1 MALKLTKNALT
12 VLKKRYLRK
21 DPKGKVIET
30 PAQMFKR
37 VAGNIASAEKKYG
50 KSRSE
55 IKKIRDDF
63 YRIMTNLE
71 FLPNSPTLM
80 NAGTR
85 LQQLSACFVLPIE
98 DSMESIFN
106 SLRDTALIH
115 KSGGGTG
122 FSFSRLR
129 PRSDMVMSTKGIS
142 SGPVSFMKVY
152 NSATEIIKQGG
163 TRRGA
168 NMGIL
173 RVDHPDILE
182 FIRSK
187 AEESELNN
195 FNISVAITDKFM
207 AALARDGKYDIIN
220 PRTEKTVRKQSARQI
235 FSLIVD
241 NAWSNGEPGMIFLD
255 RINQAN
261 PIPQIGII
269 EGTNPCGE
277 NPLLPYES
285 CNLGSLN
292 LTKFVKGK
300 NDKEIDWLKLKSTIR
315 IAIRFLDNVIDVNK
329 FPLKEIE
336 EITYG
341 NRKIG
346 LGVMGFADLL
356 IWMGIPYNSARAVKL
371 AERVM
376 KFIQVE
382 GRKASTQLA
391 KERGVF
397 PNYKGSIYDG
407 KIKIRNAT
415 VTTIAPTGTLSIIA
429 NCSSGIEPLYA
440 VAYERHI
447 LEGQKLVEVH
457 PYFEAMAKKEGF
469 YSRELLDQ
477 ISESGSL
484 QDIAEIP
491 KKYKKLFGTAY
502 DISPEWHI
510 KLQAAFQ
517 KYVDNAVSKTINFAS
532 TATRLD
538 VAKAYILAFELG
550 CKGVTVYRDQSRKGQ
565 VLATG
570 GDYYDEDYQV

>member
-1 MALKLTKNALT
+1 MALKLSRNAKT

-21 DPKGKVIET
+21 DSEGKVIET

-37 VAGNIASAEKKYG
+37 VAVNIASAEKKYG
-50 KSRSE
+50 KSASE

-63 YRIMTNLE
+63 YKIMTNLE

-85 LQQLSACFVLPIE
+85 LQQLAACFVLPIE

-129 PRSDMVMSTKGIS
+129 PRFDMVMSTKGIS

-182 FIRSK
+182 FITSK
-187 AEESELNN
+187 AEELVLNN

-207 AALARDGKYDIIN
+207 DALAKNGKYKIIN
-220 PRTEKTVRKQSARQI
+220 PRTGKVVRKQNARQV
-235 FSLIVD
+235 FNMIVD
-241 NAWSNGEPGMIFLD
+241 HAWQNGEPGMVFID
-255 RINQAN
+255 RINQFN
-261 PIPQIGII
+261 PTPHTGKI
-269 EGTNPCGE
+269 ESLNPCGE
-277 NPLLPYES
+277 QPLLPYES
-285 CNLGSLN
+285 CTLGSIN
-292 LTKFVKGK
+292 LSKMLKGRRK
-300 NDKEIDWLKLKSTIR
+300 PEIDWHKLKRTIK
-315 IAIRFLDNVIDVNK
+315 IAVRFLDNVIDVNRY
-329 FPLKEIE
+329 PLTKIDK
-336 EITYG
+336 ITRG

-356 IWMGIPYNSARAVKL
+356 IKLSIAYNSNRASKL
-371 AERVM
+371 AKKLM
-376 KFIQVE
+376 KFIQAE
-382 GRKASTQLA
+382 SHKASSRLA
-391 KERGVF
+391 VERGPF
-397 PNYKGSIYDG
+397 PNYTGSIYDG
-407 KIKIRNAT
+407 TNLMRNAT

-440 VAYERHI
+440 ISYTRNI
-447 LEGQKLVEVH
+447 LEGEQLLEVH
-457 PYFEAMAKKEGF
+457 PYFEALAKTQRF
-469 YSRELLDQ
+469 YSKSLLEHIAD
-477 ISESGSL
+477 SGSI
-484 QDIAEIP
+484 QDIPEVP
-491 KKYKKLFGTAY
+491 KALKRIFVTSY
-502 DISPEWHI
+502 DISPDWHV

-517 KYVDNAVSKTINFAS
+517 KYVDNAVSKTINFPSNAS
-532 TATRLD
+532 RLD
-538 VAKAYILAFELG
+538 IANAYELAYELG
-550 CKGVTVYRDQSRKGQ
+550 CKGVAVYRDQSRKGQ
-565 VLATG
+565 VLSTG
-570 GDYYDEDYQV
+570 GEFYD

>member
-1 MALKLTKNALT
+1 MTLKLSNNAKT

-21 DPKGKVIET
+21 DPKGNVIET
-30 PAQMFKR
+30 PAGMFKR
-37 VAGNIASAEKKYG
+37 VAENIASAEVKYG

-55 IKKIRDDF
+55 VKKVRDDF

-152 NSATEIIKQGG
+152 NSATEIIKQGC

-182 FIRSK
+182 FIRCK
-187 AEESELNN
+187 TEETELNN
-195 FNISVAITDKFM
+195 FNISVAITNEFM
-207 AALARDGKYDIIN
+207 KALAKNGKYNIVN
-220 PRTEKTVRKQSARQI
+220 PRTGKIVRQQNARQV
-235 FSLIVD
+235 FTTIVD
-241 NAWSNGEPGMIFLD
+241 HAWQNGEPGIVFID
-255 RINQAN
+255 RLNDSN
-261 PIPQIGII
+261 PTPQIGPI
-269 EGTNPCGE
+269 ESTNPCGE
-277 NPLLPYES
+277 QPLLPYES
-285 CNLGSLN
+285 CNLGSIN
-292 LTKFVKGK
+292 LVKM
-300 NDKEIDWLKLKSTIR
+300 LKSQGKPDVDWKKFRATIK
-315 IAIRFLDNVIDVNK
+315 IAVRFLDNVIDKNK
-329 FPLKEIE
+329 FPLDEIQKVT
-336 EITYG
+336 IA

-346 LGVMGFADLL
+346 LGVMGFADML
-356 IWMGIPYNSARAVKL
+356 IRMGIPYNSTKALKL
-371 AERVM
+371 AERLM
-376 KFIQVE
+376 KFIRNE
-382 GRKASTQLA
+382 ARKASTQLA

-397 PNYKGSIYDG
+397 PNYAGSIYDG
-407 KIKIRNAT
+407 KIKMRNAT

-440 VAYERHI
+440 VAYERNI
-447 LEGQKLVEVH
+447 MDGQKLVEVH
-457 PYFEAMAKKEGF
+457 PYFEAVAKQDKF
-469 YSRELLDQ
+469 YSRDLIAL
-477 ISESGSL
+477 ISESGSI
-484 QDIAEIP
+484 QDIPEIP
-491 KKYKKLFGTAY
+491 GKIKKLFVTAY
-502 DISPEWHI
+502 DISPEWHVKI
-510 KLQAAFQ
+510 QAAFQ
-517 KYVDNAVSKTINFAS
+517 KYVDNAVSKTINFPSSAS
-532 TATRLD
+532 RLD
-538 VAKAYILAFELG
+538 VANAYKLAFELG

-565 VLATG
+565 ILSTG
-570 GDYYDEDYQV
+570 GEYYDEVS

>member
-1 MALKLTKNALT
+1 MALKLTPNAKT
-12 VLKKRYLRK
+12 VLAKRYLRK
-21 DPKGKVIET
+21 DPKGNVIET

-37 VAGNIASAEKKYG
+37 VAENIASAEVKYG

-55 IKKIRDDF
+55 VKKVRDDF
-63 YRIMTNLE
+63 YKVMTNLE

-98 DSMESIFN
+98 DSIESIFN

-152 NSATEIIKQGG
+152 NSATEVIKQGG

-187 AEESELNN
+187 SEEIDLNN

-207 AALARDGKYDIIN
+207 KALANSGKYDIVN
-220 PRTEKTVRKQSARQI
+220 PRTGKVVRQQNARQV
-235 FSLIVD
+235 FSTIVD
-241 NAWSNGEPGMIFLD
+241 HAWQNGEPGIVFID
-255 RINQAN
+255 RLNESN
-261 PIPQIGII
+261 PTPHIGPI
-269 EGTNPCGE
+269 ESTNPCGE
-277 NPLLPYES
+277 QPLLPYES
-285 CNLGSLN
+285 CNLGSIN
-292 LTKFVKGK
+292 LVKMLKSRGK
-300 NDKEIDWLKLKSTIR
+300 PDIDWKKLKFTIR
-315 IAIRFLDNVIDVNK
+315 IAVRFLDNVIDKNK
-329 FPLKEIE
+329 FPLDEIQNV
-336 EITYG
+336 TLA

-346 LGVMGFADLL
+346 LGVMGFADML
-356 IWMGIPYNSARAVKL
+356 IQMGIPYNSIHSLKL
-371 AERVM
+371 AERLM
-376 KFIQVE
+376 KFIRTE

-397 PNYKGSIYDG
+397 PNYQGSIYDG
-407 KIKIRNAT
+407 KIKMRNAT
-415 VTTIAPTGTLSIIA
+415 VTTIAPTGTISIIA

-457 PYFEAMAKKEGF
+457 PYFEAVAKKNGF
-469 YSRELLDQ
+469 YSRELLEW
-477 ISESGSL
+477 ISESGSIR
-484 QDIAEIP
+484 DIPEIP
-491 KKYKKLFGTAY
+491 KKFKKLFVTAY
-502 DISPEWHI
+502 DISPEWHV
-510 KLQAAFQ
+510 KLQAGFQ
-517 KYVDNAVSKTINFAS
+517 KHVDNAVSKTINFSS
-532 TATRLD
+532 TATRLE
-538 VAKAYILAFELG
+538 VAKAYKLAFELG

-565 VLATG
+565 VLSTG
-570 GDYYDEDYQV
+570 GDFYDEIS